1 MDLYLYLQD
10 IWCFHESFEMAA
22 STTHAAEDAAIAQE
36 PRASEGLYKSYGID
50 YTFLF
55 VWVFFLHV

>member
-55 VWVFFLHV
+55 V